1 MNADYYKNLRKILY
15 RVHLLS
21 LGFSYDENKFKSC
34 KDRYYEI
41 AKKENE
47 DGDLSYIEAK

>member
-21 LGFSYDENKFKSC
+21 LGFYYDQSKYKIFKD
-34 KDRYYEI
+34 KYYDI
-41 AKKENE
+41 AKKQNE
-47 DGDLSYIEAK
+47 EGDLAYIEAL